1 MTDSTHNGAPLEIE
15 RKFLIKYPD
24 TARLEGLPG
33 VRRAEIEQTYLLS
46 DEGTLR
52 VREWREGGRS
62 VYIRTLKKKL
72 SDLTRIEFEDEISEA
87 EYVSALKAADPA
99 KRPIKKTRYMLP
111 YDGQV
116 FEIDLFPF
124 WKSQAIMEIE
134 LPSEEAEIRFPKSI
148 RIIREVTR
156 DGRYTNAALAGRY

>member
-1 MTDSTHNGAPLEIE
+1 MTNSPVNGAPLEIE

-24 TARLEGLPG
+24 TARLESLPG
-33 VRRAEIEQTYLLS
+33 VRRAEIVQTYLLS
-46 DEGTLR
+46 DEGTAR
-52 VREWREGGRS
+52 VREWREDGKS
-62 VYIRTLKKKL
+62 VYIKTLKKKL
-72 SDLTRIEFEDEISEA
+72 TDLTRIELEDEISEE
-87 EYVSALKAADPA
+87 EYCSALKAADPA

-134 LPSEEAEIRFPKSI
+134 LPSEDAEVRFPKGI
-148 RIIREVTR
+148 RIIREVTH